1 MATVATPQVRGLAA
15 AWDKLFKSAKLSGI
29 VPDRSHLA
37 RGGYH
42 CSREDQ
48 PSTKNYS
55 VVRPDDKGGPS
66 NAAAAIDMTMNAADM
81 KSCTLRLAAAYD
93 NTKDP
98 RRKYINAFNGCTN
111 GKTATRYDV
120 YARKKSSASKDHVW
134 HVHLSIRRKY
144 VQSPTAMKAILS
156 LLKGE
161 SLSSYLKSVGGGT
174 AGSATKPATRPSGKP
189 SFPGEMKRNDKQ
201 ASPNANVKKVQ
212 EQLNRKGQKVTAD
225 GFFGAGTEK
234 AVKAFQKSKGLE
246 QDGRIG
252 PKTWATLW
260 T

>member
-1 MATVATPQVRGLAA
+1 MATVATSQVKGLAS
-15 AWDKLFKSAKLSGI
+15 AWGKLYKSAKLSGI

-37 RGGYH
+37 KGGYH

-48 PSTKNYS
+48 VNPKNYS
-55 VVRPDDKGGPS
+55 VVRPDDKGGPTNS
-66 NAAAAIDMTMNAADM
+66 AAAIDMTMNAADM
-81 KSCTLRLAAAYD
+81 KSCTSRLAAAYD
-93 NTKDP
+93 NTSDP

-144 VQSPTAMKAILS
+144 TQSATAMTAILS

-174 AGSATKPATRPSGKP
+174 GTSSSPSGKP
-189 SFPGEMKRNDKQ
+189 AYPGELKRNDKQ
-201 ASPNANVKKVQ
+201 ASPNANIKKAQ

-234 AVKAFQKSKGLE
+234 AVKAFQKSKGLD
-246 QDGRIG
+246 QDGRVG
-252 PKTWATLW
+252 PKTWETLW
-260 T
+260 S

>member
-1 MATVATPQVRGLAA
+1 MATVATSQVKGLAS
-15 AWDKLFKSAKLSGI
+15 AWQKLFKSAKLSGI

-37 RGGYH
+37 KGGYH

-48 PSTKNYS
+48 PSQKNYS
-55 VVRPDDKGGPS
+55 VTRPDDKGGPS

-93 NTKDP
+93 NANDP

-111 GKTATRYDV
+111 NKTATRYDV

-144 VQSPTAMKAILS
+144 VQSATAMTAILS

-174 AGSATKPATRPSGKP
+174 GASASSPAAKP

-201 ASPNANVKKVQ
+201 SSPNANVKKMQ

-225 GFFGAGTEK
+225 GYFGAGTEK
-234 AVKAFQKSKGLE
+234 AVKAFQKSKGLD
-246 QDGRIG
+246 QDGRVG